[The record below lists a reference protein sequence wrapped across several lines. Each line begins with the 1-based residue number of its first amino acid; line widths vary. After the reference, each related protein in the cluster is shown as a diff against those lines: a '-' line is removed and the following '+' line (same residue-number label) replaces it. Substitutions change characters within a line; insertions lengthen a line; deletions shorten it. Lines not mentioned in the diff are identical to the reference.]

1 MSTMQQYY
9 GTVRYTAVTF
19 RRILV
24 TKGKNGKNLNKK
36 NEIHQHG
43 TTLLKNYNSICLD
56 VLGVLL

>member
-19 RRILV
+19 MWILV

-36 NEIHQHG
+36 
-43 TTLLKNYNSICLD
+43 K
-56 VLGVLL
+56 